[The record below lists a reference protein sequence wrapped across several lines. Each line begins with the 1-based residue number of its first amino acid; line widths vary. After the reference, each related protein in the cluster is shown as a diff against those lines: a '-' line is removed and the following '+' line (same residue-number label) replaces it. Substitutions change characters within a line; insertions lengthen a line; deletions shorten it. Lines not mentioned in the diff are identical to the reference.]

1 MMTEPTP
8 HEAKPVVV
16 GVSPTS
22 GSVTALRWAADE
34 ARRRSVPL
42 FAVSAWR
49 GPRPPM
55 TSGARPPIITS
66 DRDSAYD
73 AAKSALTEHVAAV
86 LGAGQEVSCRVIEGS
101 ALKVLRKVS
110 RQAVLIVLDAPQRT
124 DFSQTPRLAQRL
136 VYQAECAVMVLPPA
150 VSRPPDTAFVRGSK
164 LLGRNVAKA
173 VADAGRPG
181 LRLPRADPLNPK
193 D

>member
-1 MMTEPTP
+1 MTEPVQ
-8 HEAKPVVV
+8 HEAKPVIV

-22 GSVTALRWAADE
+22 GSATALRWGADE

-55 TSGARPPIITS
+55 TSGARPPIVTS
-66 DRDSAYD
+66 DRDSSY
-73 AAKSALTEHVAAV
+73 AAAESELAGHVAAV
-86 LGAGQEVSCRVIEGS
+86 LGAEQEVSCRVIEGP
-101 ALKVLRKVS
+101 ALKVLRKIS
-110 RQAVLIVLDAPQRT
+110 RQAGLIVLDAPQRT

-136 VYQAECAVMVLPPA
+136 VYQAECPVLVLPPA

-164 LLGRNVAKA
+164 LLGRSMAKA

-181 LRLPRADPLNPK
+181 LRLPRADQLNPK

>member
-1 MMTEPTP
+1 MTEPAQ
-8 HEAKPVVV
+8 HGSKSVIV

-22 GSVTALRWAADE
+22 GSVTALRWGADE

-49 GPRPPM
+49 GPRLPI
-55 TSGARPPIITS
+55 TSGARPPIVTS
-66 DRDSAYD
+66 DRDGEY
-73 AAKSALTEHVAAV
+73 AAAESELTAHVVAV
-86 LGAGQEVSCRVIEGS
+86 LGAEQEVSCRVIEGS

-110 RQAVLIVLDAPQRT
+110 RQAALIVLDAPQRT

-136 VYQAECAVMVLPPA
+136 VYQAECPVLVLPPA

-164 LLGRNVAKA
+164 LLGRSVAKA
-173 VADAGRPG
+173 VADAGRPE
-181 LRLPRADPLNPK
+181 LRFPRTEQPNLK